1 MTNFSTLPPIK
12 EDPCVNDLHEHIS
25 IFNKVWNVK
34 LFTIAGVKITMG
46 SLLTALVLLLFA
58 TRLSRMVARI
68 IHRRLILKFV
78 DDKALQNTYYT
89 FAFYGC
95 LAGFVVLS
103 LVLAGIPLH
112 IFTVLGGALAI
123 GVGFGSQN
131 IVNNF
136 ISGIILLVEQPIKVG
151 DVIELEGNII
161 GSVMGIGTRS
171 TKVRNGENKTFIV
184 PNSFLLEK
192 SVLNST
198 FESPV
203 IRSSIKFGV
212 AYGTDVKMV
221 ENICMDILLNAE
233 GVDQHPIPQVLFNNF
248 GDSNLEFEVIFWCN
262 LETVENLAGLRSEIR
277 YKIDSR
283 FKDHKIE
290 MAFPQ
295 RDMNL
300 KINRALEVKVLS

>member
-1 MTNFSTLPPIK
+1 M
-12 EDPCVNDLHEHIS
+12 
-25 IFNKVWNVK
+25 
-34 LFTIAGVKITMG
+34 IAGVKITMG
-46 SLLTALVLLLFA
+46 SLLTALILLLFA
-58 TRLSRMVARI
+58 TRLSRLAARF

-78 DDKALQNTYYT
+78 NDKALQNTYYT
-89 FAFYGC
+89 FAFYAC

-151 DVIELEGNII
+151 DIIEIEGTIV
-161 GSVMGIGTRS
+161 GSVLSIGTRS
-171 TKVRNGENKTFIV
+171 TKVKNAENKTFIV

-192 SVLNST
+192 SVLNWNYDSG
-198 FESPV
+198 V

-212 AYGTDVKMV
+212 AYGTDVKLV
-221 ENICMDILLNAE
+221 ENICMDILLNSE
-233 GVDQHPIPQVLFNNF
+233 GVDQNPVPQVFFNNF
-248 GDSNLEFEVIFWCN
+248 GDSNLEFEVIFWSN
-262 LETVENLAGLRSEIR
+262 IESGVNLAALRSEIR
-277 YKIDSR
+277 FKIDSR
-283 FKDHKIE
+283 FKDHKLE

-295 RDMNL
+295 RDINL
-300 KINRALEVKVLS
+300 KINRALEVKLLS